1 VRDLT
6 DCGIHVVAAGEMV
19 SDAGRVPVLMICL
32 VRARQ
37 PAARLRHRHHEL
49 TRELIMRAVIEQLE
63 SGG

>member
-1 VRDLT
+1 
-6 DCGIHVVAAGEMV
+6 MV